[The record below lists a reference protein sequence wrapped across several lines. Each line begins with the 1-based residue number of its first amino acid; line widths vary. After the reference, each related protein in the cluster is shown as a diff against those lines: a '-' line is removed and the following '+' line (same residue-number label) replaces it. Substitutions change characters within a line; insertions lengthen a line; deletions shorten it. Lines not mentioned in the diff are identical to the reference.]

1 MAMMRPVAGGSIFLK
16 ALWWCT
22 TNIFITPS
30 GTVNTGKPM
39 SGTTIKVLIRTA
51 GKLASELDSKAIVI
65 LHDVP
70 DEYIENPSLPVIV
83 AGSTFDISGD
93 IKRIPLPQ
101 NLDTENTLNLISA
114 FLFEHEILREGESF
128 VYVSPDSIG
137 IKVIKKGLTTVKGF
151 FSSAQTVLQRV
162 LEIAIELSI
171 EGREG
176 VKLGTLFVI
185 GDVKRVLKHSHQMIP
200 NPFKGHKIN
209 VLDKRSKEIIK
220 EFALLDGAFVI
231 SSTGRILSAG
241 RYLDIDFKK
250 LDLMLPPGLGSRHV
264 AAAGITKL
272 TKATSVSLSES
283 GTIRVFK
290 NGIMILEY
298 NPRIKY

>member
-1 MAMMRPVAGGSIFLK
+1 MNGIM
-16 ALWWCT
+16 
-22 TNIFITPS
+22 
-30 GTVNTGKPM
+30 
-39 SGTTIKVLIRTA
+39 IKVLIKTA
-51 GKLASELDSKAIVI
+51 EKIASELDSKAIVI
-65 LHDVP
+65 LQDIP
-70 DEYIENPSLPVIV
+70 EEYVNDITLPVIIV
-83 AGSTFDISGD
+83 GNNFDISGK
-93 IKRIPLPQ
+93 IKKIPIPQ

-114 FLFEHEILREGESF
+114 FLFEHEILQEGDSF
-128 VYVSPDSIG
+128 IYVTQNSLG
-137 IKVIKKGLTTVKGF
+137 VRVIKKGVITVKGF

-176 VKLGTLFVI
+176 IKIGTLFVI
-185 GDVKRVLKHSHQMIP
+185 GDVKKVLKHSHQIIP

-209 VLDKRSKEIIK
+209 VLDKDSKEIIK
-220 EFALLDGAFVI
+220 EFALLDGAFII
-231 SSTGRILSAG
+231 SNTGRIFSAG
-241 RYLDIDFKK
+241 RYLDIDSKK
-250 LDLMLPPGLGSRHV
+250 LDIMLPPGLGSRHI

-272 TKATSVSLSES
+272 TEAVSVSLSES